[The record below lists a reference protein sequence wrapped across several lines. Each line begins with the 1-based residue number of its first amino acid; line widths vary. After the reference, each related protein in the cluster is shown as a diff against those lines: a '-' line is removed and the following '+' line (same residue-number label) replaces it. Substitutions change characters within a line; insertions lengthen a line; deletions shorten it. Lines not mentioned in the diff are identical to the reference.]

1 MEVVLHSAQYTAC
14 NCFMSHLVLPYITTG
29 LQCRIVVLMMLHCA
43 EMKSKSVSLLSESF
57 QTWVQGPPGVLE
69 GFPLPGL
76 S

>member
-1 MEVVLHSAQYTAC
+1 MEVVLHSTQPVAA
-14 NCFMSHLVLPYITTG
+14 YITTR